1 MRASLCVAFCF
12 VLLIGF
18 GQNRKKDLIN
28 GQYEDVNLEVIFD
41 SLSAQ
46 TNYFFSY
53 NSELLP
59 KGSRYTITAENTPID
74 VFLSKLLV
82 GTGLQYSF
90 FKDQIILNY
99 LPPEE
104 QVIKK
109 RKFFSISGTVY
120 DENGVPLNSAN
131 IFLDGT
137 TIGTSS
143 DIDGNFKLE
152 SIPPGLYD
160 IVFSHVGY
168 ENAVYQI
175 SETNGGARIQTHQ
188 MELDLGQLEEVEVIS
203 NRINRAANSWQEHYS
218 VFRTEILG
226 QSMNALESVIENPEA
241 LDFTF
246 NQDKNILSAYA
257 QFPLQIRN
265 DALGYRVSYFL
276 ESFKKEE
283 SGLRFRG
290 KIRFRNLQPLNAAE
304 KREWRKNR
312 KLSYYGSFNHFK
324 KSLLNGDLRKEG
336 FRIYRV
342 RSLENFEIKK
352 ENELSVS
359 DILVFKG
366 DHYEL
371 DFKNYLAV
379 EYRKEKESADFLRSS
394 SFVETIYSDFITIDS
409 VLVKEPG
416 NQISAIRLLRSSVR
430 LDLSG
435 EVMDRFGLTTYGYWA
450 WERTADLVPI
460 NYDPKYDNL

>member
-1 MRASLCVAFCF
+1 MRASLIVAFCII
-12 VLLIGF
+12 LSQGYC
-18 GQNRKKDLIN
+18 QNRKNDLVN
-28 GQYEDVNLEVIFD
+28 GNFNNLPLEVIFD

-53 NSELLP
+53 NSDLLP
-59 KGSRYTITAENTPID
+59 KGSLYSISADNTPID
-74 VFLSKLLV
+74 KFLSRLLV
-82 GTGLQYSF
+82 GTGLKYSF

-99 LPPEE
+99 LPVEAR
-104 QVIKK
+104 VIKK
-109 RKFFSISGTVY
+109 KNFFSISGTVY
-120 DENGVPLNSAN
+120 NENGETLNNAN
-131 IFLDGT
+131 VFLDGT
-137 TIGTSS
+137 TIGVSS
-143 DIDGNFKLE
+143 DIDGNYKLE
-152 SIPPGLYD
+152 SIPPGFYD

-175 SETNGGARIQTHQ
+175 SEMNGGSRIQTHQ

-203 NRINRAANSWQEHYS
+203 NRINRAETSWQRHYA
-218 VFRTEILG
+218 VFRKEILG
-226 QSMNALESVIENPEA
+226 QSENAKESVIENPEA
-241 LDFTF
+241 LDFTY
-246 NQDKNILSAYA
+246 NSEKNSLSAFS

-283 SGLRFRG
+283 SELRFRG
-290 KIRFRNLQPLNAAE
+290 KIRFRNLEPLNSVE

-312 KLSYYGSFNHFK
+312 KKSYFGSFNHFK
-324 KSLLNGDLRKEG
+324 QSLLSGELKKEG

-342 RSLENFEIKK
+342 RSLDKFEIKK
-352 ENELSVS
+352 ENELSVT

-371 DFKNYLAV
+371 DFNNYLAV
-379 EYRKEKESADFLRSS
+379 EYRKEKESEDFLRSS
-394 SFVETIYSDFITIDS
+394 NFVQTLYAEYITSDGILIKD
-409 VLVKEPG
+409 PG
-416 NQISAIRLLRSSVR
+416 NQISVIRLLRNSVR

>member
-1 MRASLCVAFCF
+1 MRASLIVAFC
-12 VLLIGF
+12 LAISLGF
-18 GQNRKKDLIN
+18 GQSRKNDLIN
-28 GQYEDVNLEVIFD
+28 GHFENLSLEVIFD

-59 KGSRYTITAENTPID
+59 KGSLYTITADNMPID
-74 VFLSKLLV
+74 KFLSQLLV
-82 GTGLQYSF
+82 GTGIKYSF

-99 LPPEE
+99 LPVEE

-109 RKFFSISGTVY
+109 KNFFSISGTVY
-120 DENGVPLNSAN
+120 NENGQPLNN
-131 IFLDGT
+131 VNVFLDGT
-137 TIGTSS
+137 TIGVSS
-143 DIDGNFKLE
+143 DIDGNYKLE
-152 SIPPGLYD
+152 SIPPGFYD

-175 SETNGGARIQTHQ
+175 SEVNGGARIQNHN

-203 NRINRAANSWQEHYS
+203 NRINRTESSWQNHYS
-218 VFRTEILG
+218 VFRKEILG
-226 QSMNALESVIENPEA
+226 QSQNAQQSVIENPEA
-241 LDFTF
+241 LDFTYDAER
-246 NQDKNILSAYA
+246 NSLSAFS

-276 ESFKKEE
+276 ESFKKAE
-283 SGLRFRG
+283 SELRFRG
-290 KIRFRNLQPLNAAE
+290 KIRFRNLQPMSSGE
-304 KREWRKNR
+304 KRQWRKNR
-312 KLSYYGSFNHFK
+312 KRSYYGSFNHFK
-324 KSLLNGDLRKEG
+324 KSLLNGELKKEG

-342 RSLENFEIKK
+342 RNLDKFEIKR
-352 ENELSVS
+352 ENELSIS

-371 DFKNYLAV
+371 DFKNYLAI
-379 EYRKEKESADFLRSS
+379 EYRKERESEDFLLSS
-394 SFVETIYSDFITIDS
+394 NFIQTLYSDFITPDGI
-409 VLVKEPG
+409 LVKEPG
-416 NQISAIRLLRSSVR
+416 NQISVLRLLRSSVR